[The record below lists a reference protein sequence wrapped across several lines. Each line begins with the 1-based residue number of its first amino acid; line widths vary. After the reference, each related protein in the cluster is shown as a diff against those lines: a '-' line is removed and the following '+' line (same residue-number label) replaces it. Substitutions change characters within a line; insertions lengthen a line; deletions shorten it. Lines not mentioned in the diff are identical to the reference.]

1 MSEVVFFELGTW
13 ELRVVP
19 KAWLFAT
26 YSFEQVPRLWE
37 DEKFDLIDTGA
48 NKRFMTWPCGKEI
61 EKGDRY
67 LATVHW
73 NEQVRAPLVYE
84 RTFWVGPID
93 RRIDALGS
101 FGEVGQKTDHGVQMS
116 G

>member
-1 MSEVVFFELGTW
+1 M
-13 ELRVVP
+13 VP

-26 YSFEQVPRLWE
+26 YNFERVPRLCE
-37 DEKFDLIDTGA
+37 HEKFDLIDTGA
-48 NKRFMTWPCGKEI
+48 NKRFMAWPCGKEI

-67 LATVHW
+67 LATMHW
-73 NEQVRAPLVYE
+73 NEQVPARLVHE

-93 RRIDALGS
+93 RRIHALGS
-101 FGEVGQKTDHGVQMS
+101 FGEVGQKTDHGFQMS